1 MSTVSASGLG
11 TLIFLI
17 LIGPFIYLV
26 RYLYAEYITHRHGAK
41 NVSTASDGRENL
53 SSRAYL
59 FALIG
64 YAIGIGKCV
73 YIYYCLY
80 HIIYWYTYY
89 MYDMLYL
96 YAYIIHIQ
104 MMHV

>member
-64 YAIGIGKCV
+64 YAIGIGKWD
-73 YIYYCLY
+73 ILLFI
-80 HIIYWYTYY
+80 HIIYWYTYCL
-89 MYDMLYL
+89 YDMLYL

-104 MMHV
+104 TMHV